1 MLDSRWKNIKINMLI
16 VLLFCVISALLTIAF
31 IRLGTIVLNSD
42 GSFHFSRL
50 EELYDN
56 FRSGSAAFIASHTFN
71 STGVGTFL
79 FYPSILLYPWVILRL
94 VFSPV
99 TAFYIWYGLM
109 LFITM
114 CVAYYSMFLFDRD
127 RIRAIMF
134 GILYS
139 IFPYHVHLGV
149 VHTVIGEFLA
159 YTFMPL
165 FFVGLYYCLTNRK
178 KWYLL
183 GIGWVLILYSH
194 VISAYLTLL
203 CAIIISIIYMI
214 LDIKSAKKIIVNLSK
229 NMILVSLLAL
239 FILVPF
245 VTDFINSDIRS
256 PNSDVFSFLD
266 SFQNIFGLSITNTA
280 DSNKS
285 VGIFA
290 IFTAIV
296 GGYFVKE
303 DKVKEK
309 VVYGMGVFFLLCT
322 STIIP
327 WGLFNNTII
336 GKALGVIQFPYRLNT
351 YVGFFLMVTFSLIL
365 SRILHSINN
374 KKAKVLLFSG
384 MIMFLVVS
392 YYGSLA
398 NVFVQIHTL
407 QGNLLQKNTEPT
419 KIIPNDAIVKN
430 SNYDN
435 IFDYS
440 ILYGETDYYPK
451 VAFNN
456 LKDGSIS
463 AETNPKINSI
473 LSHKVIINGKEKVHT
488 PKVAANYIEYNVKT
502 SRKENIDIPVLAYK
516 RTKVML
522 NGKNIDYTISSRGT
536 VMVNGNKGKNK
547 VSVTYQPSKLLYVG
561 IIISVVTWIGLFMVL
576 WLKKYKYRISK
587 K

>member
-1 MLDSRWKNIKINMLI
+1 M
-16 VLLFCVISALLTIAF
+16 
-31 IRLGTIVLNSD
+31 
-42 GSFHFSRL
+42 
-50 EELYDN
+50 
-56 FRSGSAAFIASHTFN
+56 
-71 STGVGTFL
+71 
-79 FYPSILLYPWVILRL
+79 
-94 VFSPV
+94 
-99 TAFYIWYGLM
+99 
-109 LFITM
+109 
-114 CVAYYSMFLFDRD
+114 
-127 RIRAIMF
+127 
-134 GILYS
+134 
-139 IFPYHVHLGV
+139 
-149 VHTVIGEFLA
+149 
-159 YTFMPL
+159 
-165 FFVGLYYCLTNRK
+165 
-178 KWYLL
+178 
-183 GIGWVLILYSH
+183 
-194 VISAYLTLL
+194 
-203 CAIIISIIYMI
+203 
-214 LDIKSAKKIIVNLSK
+214 
-229 NMILVSLLAL
+229 LAL

-245 VTDFINSDIRS
+245 VTDFINFDIRS
-256 PNSDVFSFLD
+256 PNSDVFGFLD
-266 SFQNIFGLSITNTA
+266 SFQNIFGLSITNIA

-296 GGYFVKE
+296 EGYFVKE

-309 VVYGMGVFFLLCT
+309 VVYGMGIFFLLCT
-322 STIIP
+322 STIMP

-374 KKAKVLLFSG
+374 KKTKVLLFSG

-419 KIIPNDAIVKN
+419 KIIPNDAIIKN

-456 LKDGSIS
+456 LDDGSIS

-488 PKVAANYIEYNVKT
+488 PKVAANY
-502 SRKENIDIPVLAYK
+502 
-516 RTKVML
+516 
-522 NGKNIDYTISSRGT
+522 
-536 VMVNGNKGKNK
+536 
-547 VSVTYQPSKLLYVG
+547 
-561 IIISVVTWIGLFMVL
+561 
-576 WLKKYKYRISK
+576 
-587 K
+587 

>member
-16 VLLFCVISALLTIAF
+16 VLLFCAISALLTIAF

-50 EELYDN
+50 EELYVD

-79 FYPSILLYPWVILRL
+79 FYPSILLYPWVVLRL

-99 TAFYIWYGLM
+99 TAFYVWYGLM

-114 CVAYYSMFLFDRD
+114 WIAYYSMWLFNKD
-127 RIRAIMF
+127 RIRAVLF

-159 YTFMPL
+159 YTFIPL
-165 FFVGLYYCLTNRK
+165 FFVGLYYCLTNRE

-183 GIGWVLILYSH
+183 GIGWSLILYSH

-203 CAIIISIIYMI
+203 CSIIISIIYMI
-214 LDIKSAKKIIVNLSK
+214 LDLKSVRKIIINLSK
-229 NMILVSLLAL
+229 NSILVLLLAS

-245 VTDFINSDIRS
+245 VTDFINSGIRS
-256 PNSDVFSFLD
+256 PNSDIFSFLD

-280 DSNKS
+280 TSNKS

-290 IFTAIV
+290 IFTAVV
-296 GGYFVKE
+296 GCYFVRKS
-303 DKVKEK
+303 KAKEK
-309 VVYGMGVFFLLCT
+309 VAYGIGVFFLLCT
-322 STIIP
+322 STIVP
-327 WGLFNNTII
+327 WGLFNNTIL
-336 GKALGVIQFPYRLNT
+336 GKVLGVIQFPYRLNT

-365 SRILHSINN
+365 SKILHSINN
-374 KKAKVLLFSG
+374 RRAKVLFFSG
-384 MIMFLVVS
+384 MILFLVVS

-398 NVFVQIHTL
+398 DVFVQIHTL
-407 QGNLLQKNTEPT
+407 QGNTLKKNAEPT
-419 KIIPNDAIVKN
+419 KIIPNDAVIKN
-430 SNYDN
+430 ANYNN

-451 VAFNN
+451 VAFDN
-456 LKDGSIS
+456 LKDNNIS
-463 AETNPKINSI
+463 AEVNPKINSI
-473 LSHKVIINGKEKVHT
+473 LSHKTIVNGKEKVMS

-502 SRKENIDIPVLAYK
+502 NKKENIDIPVLAYK

-536 VMVNGNKGKNK
+536 VMVNGNKGNNK
-547 VSVTYQPSKLLYVG
+547 ISVSYQPSKLLYIGMVV
-561 IIISVVTWIGLFMVL
+561 SVITWMSLFIGLIFSGRKNVN
-576 WLKKYKYRISK
+576 
-587 K
+587 